1 MTQDKTPNSDL
12 SGAPVIERVK
22 TFEDALSLY
31 DNGHLDYLSKSILE
45 FNGKDQ
51 ILLST
56 QAYLKLCIIA
66 SVLNE
71 GWVSNATNGRMGY
84 RPHFSEH
91 GLPVFCID
99 ISGPSPITFKDP
111 NVALYVAKQFLHIY
125 KQFLNL

>member
-1 MTQDKTPNSDL
+1 MTQDKNPNSDL

-22 TFEDALSLY
+22 TFEDALALY

-45 FNGKDQ
+45 FNGKDP

-71 GWVSNATNGRMGY
+71 GWVSNLTTGRVGY
-84 RPHFSEH
+84 RPHFSEY
-91 GLPVFCID
+91 GLPVHTIEV
-99 ISGPSPITFKDP
+99 SGPSLLAFKYP
-111 NVALYVAKQFLHIY
+111 FIAEYAAKQFLHIY
-125 KQFLNL
+125 KQFHNI